1 MQLVQEGAIQLDE
14 LDHFCLG
21 EQVIVAEKLGLI
33 ESMSMRWTDISCPTS
48 PTFW

>member
-1 MQLVQEGAIQLDE
+1 MFKKEPYNFDE

-21 EQVIVAEKLGLI
+21 EQMIVAEKLGLI

-48 PTFW
+48 PTSW